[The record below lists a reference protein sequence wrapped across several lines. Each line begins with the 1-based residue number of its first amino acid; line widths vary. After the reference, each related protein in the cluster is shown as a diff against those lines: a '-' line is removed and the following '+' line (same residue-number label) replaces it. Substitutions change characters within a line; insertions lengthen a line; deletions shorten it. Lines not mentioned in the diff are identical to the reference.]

1 MGMKDYF
8 RKLVNLPP
16 DEEYD
21 DDYYQDE
28 EPSFFDE
35 DDKDISSSSTSTAA
49 AAPKSKPKKE
59 TTSFFSSNKAKNT
72 SSATVQSN
80 AVQVVLVKPT
90 QFEDAPSI
98 ADHLNDRKT
107 VVLNLEAA
115 NRETSRR
122 LIDFLSGTA
131 YATRGSIK
139 KVANS
144 TYIITPANV
153 DVLGELIDGDFDTS
167 GMFLG

>member
-1 MGMKDYF
+1 MGMKDF
-8 RKLVNLPP
+8 FKKMVNLP
-16 DEEYD
+16 DEEDYEEDYYD
-21 DDYYQDE
+21 D

-35 DDKDISSSSTSTAA
+35 DEDDEPRQ
-49 AAPKSKPKKE
+49 APASKPKKE
-59 TTSFFSSNKAKNT
+59 STSFFSAIKNGGNSKVVDMP
-72 SSATVQSN
+72 SS

-90 QFEDAPSI
+90 RFEDAPSV
-98 ADHLNDRKT
+98 ADHLNARKT

-131 YATRGSIK
+131 YATRGCIK

-144 TYIITPANV
+144 TYIATPDDVNV
-153 DVLGELIDGDFDTS
+153 MGELMLDDFES
-167 GMFLG
+167 GIYL

>member
-1 MGMKDYF
+1 MGMKDF
-8 RKLVNLPP
+8 FKKMVNLP
-16 DEEYD
+16 DEEDYEEDYYD
-21 DDYYQDE
+21 D

-35 DDKDISSSSTSTAA
+35 EEDDEPRQ
-49 AAPKSKPKKE
+49 APASKPKKE
-59 TTSFFSSNKAKNT
+59 STSFFFAIKNGGNSKVVDMPSS
-72 SSATVQSN
+72 

-90 QFEDAPSI
+90 RFEDAPSV
-98 ADHLNDRKT
+98 ADHLNARKT

-153 DVLGELIDGDFDTS
+153 DVLGELIDGDFDTE

>member
-1 MGMKDYF
+1 MGMSDFFK
-8 RKLVNLPP
+8 KLVSLPP
-16 DEEYD
+16 EEDYEDE
-21 DDYYQDE
+21 YYEDE
-28 EPSFFDE
+28 TPSFFDE
-35 DDKDISSSSTSTAA
+35 EDDEDVDISSNSAI
-49 AAPKSKPKKE
+49 PPKKIFDFGSLRSE
-59 TTSFFSSNKAKNT
+59 KKAEAKTVSF
-72 SSATVQSN
+72 N
-80 AVQVVLVKPT
+80 ASQIQVVLVKPT
-90 QFEDAPSI
+90 RFEDAPSI
-98 ADHLNDRKT
+98 ADHLNARKT

-153 DVLGELIDGDFDTS
+153 DVLGELIADDFDTD

>member
-1 MGMKDYF
+1 MGMKDF
-8 RKLVNLPP
+8 FKKMVSIPP
-16 DEEYD
+16 EDEYEDEY
-21 DDYYQDE
+21 YE
-28 EPSFFDE
+28 EPSFFE
-35 DDKDISSSSTSTAA
+35 EEEKDISSSSK
-49 AAPKSKPKKE
+49 PQPKKSNE
-59 TTSFFSSNKAKNT
+59 STSFFGKSSSNAKVVNMPT
-72 SSATVQSN
+72 SQ
-80 AVQVVLVKPT
+80 VQVVLVKPT
-90 QFEDAPSI
+90 RFEDAPSI
-98 ADHLNDRKT
+98 ADHLNERKT

-153 DVLGELIDGDFDTS
+153 DVLGELIADDFDTD

>member
-1 MGMKDYF
+1 MGLLDSIKNIMN
-8 RKLVNLPP
+8 VPEE
-16 DEEYD
+16 DEF
-21 DDYYQDE
+21 E
-28 EPSFFDE
+28 EEIE
-35 DDKDISSSSTSTAA
+35 DVEEEK
-49 AAPKSKPKKE
+49 PVEKPKKAASYE
-59 TTSFFSSNKAKNT
+59 Q
-72 SSATVQSN
+72 SAPKRPEPSLRMGGKGKTVNFNQSQM
-80 AVQVVLVKPT
+80 QVVLVKPDR
-90 QFEDAPSI
+90 FEDVTSI
-98 ADHLNDRKT
+98 ADHLNAKKT

-139 KVANS
+139 KIANS

-153 DVLGELIDGDFDTS
+153 DVLGELIDGDFDTE

>member
-1 MGMKDYF
+1 M
-8 RKLVNLPP
+8 VNLPSE
-16 DEEYD
+16 DEYE
-21 DDYYQDE
+21 DDYYEE

-35 DDKDISSSSTSTAA
+35 EDAEDNEISSS
-49 AAPKSKPKKE
+49 SKPKKE
-59 TTSFFSSNKAKNT
+59 SLPFFSSSKSNAKVVNMP
-72 SSATVQSN
+72 SS

-90 QFEDAPSI
+90 RFEDAPSI
-98 ADHLNDRKT
+98 ADHLNQRKT

-153 DVLGELIDGDFDTS
+153 DVLGELIEGDFDTD
-167 GMFLG
+167 GIFLG

>member
-1 MGMKDYF
+1 MGMKDF
-8 RKLVNLPP
+8 FKKMVNLP
-16 DEEYD
+16 DEEEYE
-21 DDYYQDE
+21 DDYYDD

-35 DDKDISSSSTSTAA
+35 EVEEEAKQASAA
-49 AAPKSKPKKE
+49 KPKKE
-59 TTSFFSSNKAKNT
+59 STSFFSSIKNGGT
-72 SSATVQSN
+72 TKVVDMPSS
-80 AVQVVLVKPT
+80 AVQVVLVKPNR
-90 QFEDAPSI
+90 FEDAPSI
-98 ADHLNDRKT
+98 ADHLNARKT

-153 DVLGELIDGDFDTS
+153 DVLGELIDGDFDTD

>member
-1 MGMKDYF
+1 MGMKDF
-8 RKLVNLPP
+8 FKKMVNLPSE
-16 DEEYD
+16 DEYE
-21 DDYYQDE
+21 DDYYEE

-35 DDKDISSSSTSTAA
+35 EDAEDNEISSS
-49 AAPKSKPKKE
+49 SKPKKE
-59 TTSFFSSNKAKNT
+59 SLPFFSSSKSNAKVVNMP
-72 SSATVQSN
+72 SS

-90 QFEDAPSI
+90 RFEDAPSV
-98 ADHLNDRKT
+98 ADHLNARKT

-153 DVLGELIDGDFDTS
+153 DVLGELIDGNFDTE

>member
-1 MGMKDYF
+1 MGMSDFFK
-8 RKLVNLPP
+8 KLVSLPP
-16 DEEYD
+16 E
-21 DDYYQDE
+21 DDYEDE
-28 EPSFFDE
+28 YYEDETPSFFE
-35 DDKDISSSSTSTAA
+35 EENEVEDISSSSTPSQ
-49 AAPKSKPKKE
+49 PKKIFDFGSLRSE
-59 TTSFFSSNKAKNT
+59 KKADSKVVSF
-72 SSATVQSN
+72 N
-80 AVQVVLVKPT
+80 ASQIQVVLVKPT
-90 QFEDAPSI
+90 RFEDAPSI
-98 ADHLNDRKT
+98 ADHLNERKT
-107 VVLNLEAA
+107 VVLNLESA

-153 DVLGELIDGDFDTS
+153 DVLGELIADDFDTD

>member
-1 MGMKDYF
+1 MGMKDF
-8 RKLVNLPP
+8 FKKMVNLPS
-16 DEEYD
+16 D
-21 DDYYQDE
+21 DDYEEDYYDD

-35 DDKDISSSSTSTAA
+35 EDNADE
-49 AAPKSKPKKE
+49 PKSSAKPKRE
-59 TTSFFSSNKAKNT
+59 STSFFSAIKNGGGSKVVDMP
-72 SSATVQSN
+72 SS

-90 QFEDAPSI
+90 RFEDAPSV
-98 ADHLNDRKT
+98 ADHLNARKT

-131 YATRGSIK
+131 YATRGNIK

-153 DVLGELIDGDFDTS
+153 DVLGELIDGDFDTD

>member
-1 MGMKDYF
+1 MGMKDF
-8 RKLVNLPP
+8 FKKMVNLPAD
-16 DEEYD
+16 DEYE
-21 DDYYQDE
+21 DDYYDEE

-35 DDKDISSSSTSTAA
+35 EEPEEKS
-49 AAPKSKPKKE
+49 APASKPKKE
-59 TTSFFSSNKAKNT
+59 STSFFSSIKNGGNAKVVDMP
-72 SSATVQSN
+72 SS

-90 QFEDAPSI
+90 RYEDAPSI
-98 ADHLNDRKT
+98 ADHLNARKT

-131 YATRGSIK
+131 YATRGNIK

-153 DVLGELIDGDFDTS
+153 DVLGELIDGDFDTD

>member
-1 MGMKDYF
+1 MGMTDFFKN
-8 RKLVNLPP
+8 LISLPP
-16 DEEYD
+16 EEDYEDDFIEDEASSTIFD
-21 DDYYQDE
+21 
-28 EPSFFDE
+28 DE
-35 DDKDISSSSTSTAA
+35 DEYSDISSSSV
-49 AAPKSKPKKE
+49 PKSQPKKIFDFGATRAE
-59 TTSFFSSNKAKNT
+59 KKAEAKVMSFNT
-72 SSATVQSN
+72 SQI
-80 AVQVVLVKPT
+80 QVVLVKPT
-90 QFEDAPSI
+90 RFEDAPSI
-98 ADHLNDRKT
+98 ADHLNERKT

-153 DVLGELIDGDFDTS
+153 DVLGELIADDFDAD

>member
-1 MGMKDYF
+1 MGMKDF
-8 RKLVNLPP
+8 FKKMVSLPED
-16 DEEYD
+16 DEYEEEFFEE
-21 DDYYQDE
+21 E

-35 DDKDISSSSTSTAA
+35 LDDEPSQP
-49 AAPKSKPKKE
+49 AAPKAKKE
-59 TTSFFSSNKAKNT
+59 TSSFFSAIKSGGNSKVVDMP
-72 SSATVQSN
+72 SSAG
-80 AVQVVLVKPT
+80 QVVLVKPT
-90 QFEDAPSI
+90 RFEDAPSI
-98 ADHLNDRKT
+98 ADHLNARKT

-153 DVLGELIDGDFDTS
+153 DVLGELIDGDFDTD

>member
-1 MGMKDYF
+1 
-8 RKLVNLPP
+8 
-16 DEEYD
+16 
-21 DDYYQDE
+21 
-28 EPSFFDE
+28 EPSQP
-35 DDKDISSSSTSTAA
+35 
-49 AAPKSKPKKE
+49 AAPKAKKE
-59 TTSFFSSNKAKNT
+59 TSSFFSAIKGGGNSKVVDMP
-72 SSATVQSN
+72 SS

-90 QFEDAPSI
+90 RFEDAPSI
-98 ADHLNDRKT
+98 ADHLNARKT

-153 DVLGELIDGDFDTS
+153 DVLGELIDGDFDTD

>member
-1 MGMKDYF
+1 MGMSDFFK
-8 RKLVNLPP
+8 KLVSLPP
-16 DEEYD
+16 E
-21 DDYYQDE
+21 DDYEDE
-28 EPSFFDE
+28 YYEDETPSFFE
-35 DDKDISSSSTSTAA
+35 EENEVEDISSSSTPSQ
-49 AAPKSKPKKE
+49 PKKIFDFGSLRSE
-59 TTSFFSSNKAKNT
+59 KKADSKVVSF
-72 SSATVQSN
+72 N
-80 AVQVVLVKPT
+80 ASQIQVVLVKPT
-90 QFEDAPSI
+90 RFEDAPSI

-107 VVLNLEAA
+107 VVLNLESA

-153 DVLGELIDGDFDTS
+153 DVLGELIADDFDTD

>member
-1 MGMKDYF
+1 MGMKDF
-8 RKLVNLPP
+8 FKNMINLPV
-16 DEEYD
+16 DDYD
-21 DDYYQDE
+21 DDDDFYDEDQQDYEE
-28 EPSFFDE
+28 EPKNETAQTSKQQKSVFDLR
-35 DDKDISSSSTSTAA
+35 SSIGKKNNSS
-49 AAPKSKPKKE
+49 KVVNLN
-59 TTSFFSSNKAKNT
+59 SS
-72 SSATVQSN
+72 QI
-80 AVQVVLVKPT
+80 QVVLVKPT
-90 QFEDAPSI
+90 RFEDAPSI
-98 ADHLNDRKT
+98 ADHLNERKT

-153 DVLGELIDGDFDTS
+153 DVLGDLVMDDFDS
-167 GMFLG
+167 EGMFTD

>member
-1 MGMKDYF
+1 M
-8 RKLVNLPP
+8 VNLPAD
-16 DEEYD
+16 DEYE
-21 DDYYQDE
+21 DDYYEE

-35 DDKDISSSSTSTAA
+35 EDDENEISSS
-49 AAPKSKPKKE
+49 SKPKKE
-59 TTSFFSSNKAKNT
+59 SVSFFSSAKSNAKVVNMP
-72 SSATVQSN
+72 SS

-90 QFEDAPSI
+90 RFEDAPSI
-98 ADHLNDRKT
+98 ADHLNQRKT

-153 DVLGELIDGDFDTS
+153 DVLGELIEGDFDTD
-167 GMFLG
+167 GIFLG

>member
-1 MGMKDYF
+1 MGMKDF
-8 RKLVNLPP
+8 FKKMVNLPP
-16 DEEYD
+16 EDEYE
-21 DDYYQDE
+21 DDYYDE

-35 DDKDISSSSTSTAA
+35 EDDENEISSS
-49 AAPKSKPKKE
+49 SKPKKE
-59 TTSFFSSNKAKNT
+59 SISFFSSAKNNT
-72 SSATVQSN
+72 KVVNMPSS

-90 QFEDAPSI
+90 RFEDAPSI
-98 ADHLNDRKT
+98 ADHLNQRKT

-153 DVLGELIDGDFDTS
+153 DVLGELIEGDFDTD
-167 GMFLG
+167 GIFLG

>member
-1 MGMKDYF
+1 MGMKDF
-8 RKLVNLPP
+8 FKKMVNLPSE
-16 DEEYD
+16 DEYE
-21 DDYYQDE
+21 DDYYEE

-35 DDKDISSSSTSTAA
+35 DDADDNEISSS
-49 AAPKSKPKKE
+49 SKPKKE
-59 TTSFFSSNKAKNT
+59 SLPFFSSSKSNAKVVNMP
-72 SSATVQSN
+72 SS

-90 QFEDAPSI
+90 RFEDAPSI
-98 ADHLNDRKT
+98 ADHLNQRKT

-153 DVLGELIDGDFDTS
+153 DVLGELIADDFDTD

>member
-1 MGMKDYF
+1 M
-8 RKLVNLPP
+8 
-16 DEEYD
+16 
-21 DDYYQDE
+21 
-28 EPSFFDE
+28 PS
-35 DDKDISSSSTSTAA
+35 S
-49 AAPKSKPKKE
+49 
-59 TTSFFSSNKAKNT
+59 
-72 SSATVQSN
+72 

-90 QFEDAPSI
+90 RFEDAPSV
-98 ADHLNDRKT
+98 ADHLNARKT

-153 DVLGELIDGDFDTS
+153 DVLGELIDGDFDTE

>member
-1 MGMKDYF
+1 MGMKDF
-8 RKLVNLPP
+8 FKKMVNLPSE
-16 DEEYD
+16 DEYE
-21 DDYYQDE
+21 DDYYEE

-35 DDKDISSSSTSTAA
+35 EDVEDNEISSS
-49 AAPKSKPKKE
+49 SKPKKE
-59 TTSFFSSNKAKNT
+59 SLPFFSSSKSNAKVVNMP
-72 SSATVQSN
+72 SS

-90 QFEDAPSI
+90 RFEDAPSI
-98 ADHLNDRKT
+98 ADHLNQRKT

-153 DVLGELIDGDFDTS
+153 DVLGELIEGDFDTD
-167 GMFLG
+167 GIFLG

>member
-1 MGMKDYF
+1 MGMKDF
-8 RKLVNLPP
+8 FKKMVNLP
-16 DEEYD
+16 DE
-21 DDYYQDE
+21 DDYEEDYYEEE

-35 DDKDISSSSTSTAA
+35 EVDEVQS
-49 AAPKSKPKKE
+49 APAVKTKKE
-59 TTSFFSSNKAKNT
+59 SASFFSAIKNVGGSKVVDMP
-72 SSATVQSN
+72 SS

-90 QFEDAPSI
+90 RFEDAPSI
-98 ADHLNDRKT
+98 ADHLNARKT
-107 VVLNLEAA
+107 VVLNLEAS

-153 DVLGELIDGDFDTS
+153 DVLGELIDGDFDTD

>member
-1 MGMKDYF
+1 MFRIPWKSGEYEEDY
-8 RKLVNLPP
+8 
-16 DEEYD
+16 YD
-21 DDYYQDE
+21 D

-35 DDKDISSSSTSTAA
+35 DEDEPPKQS
-49 AAPKSKPKKE
+49 APVKQKKE
-59 TTSFFSSNKAKNT
+59 STSFFSAIKNGGNSKVVDMP
-72 SSATVQSN
+72 SS

-90 QFEDAPSI
+90 RFEDAPSV
-98 ADHLNDRKT
+98 ADHLNARKT

-153 DVLGELIDGDFDTS
+153 DVLGELIDDDFDTD

>member
-1 MGMKDYF
+1 MGMKDF
-8 RKLVNLPP
+8 FKKMVNLPD
-16 DEEYD
+16 DEEYE
-21 DDYYQDE
+21 DDYYE

-35 DDKDISSSSTSTAA
+35 EDEEDSRQSSTV
-49 AAPKSKPKKE
+49 PKQKKE
-59 TTSFFSSNKAKNT
+59 STSFFSAIKNGGNSKLVDMP
-72 SSATVQSN
+72 SS

-90 QFEDAPSI
+90 RFEDAPSV
-98 ADHLNDRKT
+98 ADHLNARKT

-153 DVLGELIDGDFDTS
+153 DVLGELIDGDFDTD

>member
-1 MGMKDYF
+1 MGMKDF
-8 RKLVNLPP
+8 FKKMVNLP
-16 DEEYD
+16 DA
-21 DDYYQDE
+21 DDYEDDFYDEE

-35 DDKDISSSSTSTAA
+35 DDDTEVKQ
-49 AAPKSKPKKE
+49 APASKPKKE
-59 TTSFFSSNKAKNT
+59 SSFFSSMKGGGNSKVVDMP
-72 SSATVQSN
+72 SS

-90 QFEDAPSI
+90 RFEDAPSI
-98 ADHLNDRKT
+98 ADHLNARKT

-153 DVLGELIDGDFDTS
+153 DVLGELIDGDFDTD

>member
-1 MGMKDYF
+1 MGMKDF
-8 RKLVNLPP
+8 FKKMVNLPD
-16 DEEYD
+16 DEEYEE
-21 DDYYQDE
+21 DYYDD

-35 DDKDISSSSTSTAA
+35 DEDE
-49 AAPKSKPKKE
+49 APKQSAPVKQKKE
-59 TTSFFSSNKAKNT
+59 STSFFSAIKNGGNSKVVDMP
-72 SSATVQSN
+72 SS

-90 QFEDAPSI
+90 RFEDAPSV
-98 ADHLNDRKT
+98 ADHLNARKT

-153 DVLGELIDGDFDTS
+153 DVLGELIDGDFDTD

>member
-1 MGMKDYF
+1 MSMKDF
-8 RKLVNLPP
+8 FKKMVSVPMD
-16 DEEYD
+16 DEYE
-21 DDYYQDE
+21 DDYYEED
-28 EPSFFDE
+28 EPSFFDDL
-35 DDKDISSSSTSTAA
+35 DDESAQS
-49 AAPKSKPKKE
+49 AAPKAKKE
-59 TTSFFSSNKAKNT
+59 STSFFSAIKNGGNSKVVDMP
-72 SSATVQSN
+72 SS

-90 QFEDAPSI
+90 RFEDAPSI
-98 ADHLNDRKT
+98 ADHLNARKT

-153 DVLGELIDGDFDTS
+153 DVLGELIDGDFDAD